1 MTFEES
7 LVELEK
13 VVQDLERGDI
23 SLDDS
28 LARYERGVTLLKA
41 CHAQLQ
47 GAEAKVR
54 ELTGVGPDG
63 EPQLTTFGSEV
74 TTPDRKRKAKP
85 SSE

>member
-7 LVELEK
+7 LAELEK

-23 SLDDS
+23 SIDDS

-41 CHAQLQ
+41 CHSQLL

-63 EPQLTTFGSEV
+63 EPQLAAFGTEV
-74 TTPDRKRKAKP
+74 TTPERKRKAKP
-85 SSE
+85 TTD

>member
-1 MTFEES
+1 MTFEEA
-7 LVELEK
+7 LAELEK

-28 LARYERGVTLLKA
+28 LARYERAVTLLKA

-54 ELTGVGPDG
+54 ELTGVGTDG
-63 EPQLTTFGSEV
+63 EPQLTSFGSEV
-74 TTPDRKRKAKP
+74 ATPDRKRKAR
-85 SSE
+85 SAGE